1 MMSCHPR
8 VATKYLWCDYDRH
21 NLCQSMALYN
31 FTREVNT
38 GKYARVIVK
47 KCGVVTSMKKRCSS
61 LKVGFSIAH
70 VIV

>member
-1 MMSCHPR
+1 
-8 VATKYLWCDYDRH
+8 
-21 NLCQSMALYN
+21 MALYN